1 MTEMNASELR
11 KELDRANLLIEIC
24 QRIGACQDIDESL
37 EYLLEVL
44 VEQTGADRGS
54 IFLNDVQTGELTSR
68 VMVGNYR
75 REIRVLNNQGIVG
88 YVFTTGTA
96 LNVQDAYQD
105 ERFDSSIDERSGYQ
119 TQSVLCVPIHSA
131 KGAVIGV
138 AQLLN
143 KKNGVFLP
151 EDQTTVE
158 RITQLSWFILAN
170 QQKIEQMGR
179 NREQEMEFLDIVADI
194 TAEIKLSSL
203 LKKVMSEAHQTPQGR
218 SRNAFPQ

>member
-37 EYLLEVL
+37 EYLLGVL

-119 TQSVLCVPIHSA
+119 TQSVLCVP
-131 KGAVIGV
+131 
-138 AQLLN
+138 
-143 KKNGVFLP
+143 
-151 EDQTTVE
+151 
-158 RITQLSWFILAN
+158 FIL
-170 QQKIEQMGR
+170 QKAQ
-179 NREQEMEFLDIVADI
+179 
-194 TAEIKLSSL
+194 
-203 LKKVMSEAHQTPQGR
+203 
-218 SRNAFPQ
+218 